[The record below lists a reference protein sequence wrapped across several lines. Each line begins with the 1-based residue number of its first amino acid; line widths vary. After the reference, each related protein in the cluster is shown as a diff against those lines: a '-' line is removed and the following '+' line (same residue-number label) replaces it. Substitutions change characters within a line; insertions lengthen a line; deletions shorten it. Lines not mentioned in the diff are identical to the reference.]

1 MARGVLGAK
10 KPSDAK
16 FDILKLVM
24 SFFVVAIH
32 MALLPE
38 ILYPWLRMA
47 VPLFFIMTG
56 FFFFKKLDRI
66 SDYAQQK
73 NAVKDFVLRNLKLYA
88 FWTILFLPYIVYIRR
103 DVYFGHETVFGDIF
117 AVIRAVL
124 FSGTFT
130 ASWYIVASIYGA
142 LIIFFLLRKLPNSV
156 LFVIAI
162 VLYAIASLTSAYEV
176 IIFKSDVVKT
186 AYDIFCTYIEVP
198 ATSFLTAVAWMICGK
213 CFAQG
218 MFGGTKTVYIVL
230 SVVSAVALYAEWLFV
245 RHLDSTINNDC
256 YLMLMPF
263 CIGVFGWINN
273 CGKLNLKYAINIRRC
288 STIVFV
294 THGVVARTIVIS
306 FRKVLHIE
314 ATLLCYVLVI
324 AVCICI
330 YLFMEWLH
338 NKCEDKWLGRI
349 LRCAF

>member
-1 MARGVLGAK
+1 MARSVLSAK

-186 AYDIFCTYIEVP
+186 AYDIFCTYI
-198 ATSFLTAVAWMICGK
+198 
-213 CFAQG
+213 
-218 MFGGTKTVYIVL
+218 TVYIVL

-338 NKCEDKWLGRI
+338 NKFEDKWVGRI
-349 LRCAF
+349 LRYAF